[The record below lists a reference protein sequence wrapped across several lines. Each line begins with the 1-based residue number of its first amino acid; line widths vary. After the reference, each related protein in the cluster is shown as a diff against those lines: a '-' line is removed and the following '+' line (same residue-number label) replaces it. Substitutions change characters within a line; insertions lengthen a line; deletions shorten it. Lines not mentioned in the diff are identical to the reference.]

1 MNDFFNGLLHALSWD
16 KDLTNVILGNHLS
29 WSYAL
34 GITINFL
41 ICLVIF
47 IRFVRSLLKNVKKS
61 DSWRLHWSNYYQNRI
76 SIVGRM
82 LFWLTVPLTLL
93 FIVCITVYFIGFR
106 VVNGLTR
113 YHYFTSQELS
123 PSYALVTIKDT
134 NVGSYRSPYSKL
146 VIQVHIAGSSQTVNV
161 SNSSK
166 TIARYFRPLEGNI
179 YPALVEVNSN
189 NEIVYI
195 SNILID

>member
-1 MNDFFNGLLHALSWD
+1 MNDFLDGLLHALSWD
-16 KDLTNVILGNHLS
+16 SEKTNVILEGHLS
-29 WSYAL
+29 WPYVL
-34 GITINFL
+34 GIVINFL
-41 ICLVIF
+41 VCLSVF
-47 IRFVRSLLKNVKKS
+47 ILVVRFLVKNVKKS
-61 DSWRLHWSNYYQNRI
+61 GGWRNYWSNYYQNSI
-76 SIVGRM
+76 STLGRLRFCLSVPVALLIIV
-82 LFWLTVPLTLL
+82 WA
-93 FIVCITVYFIGFR
+93 TVYFLGYR

-123 PSYALVTIKDT
+123 PTYALVTIKDT
-134 NVGSYRSPYSKL
+134 KIGNYRSHYSKL
-146 VIQVHIAGSSQTVNV
+146 VLQVHIAGSSQTVNV

>member
-1 MNDFFNGLLHALSWD
+1 MYDFLDGLLHALSWD
-16 KDLTNVILGNHLS
+16 SEKTNVILGNHLS
-29 WSYAL
+29 WPYTL
-34 GITINFL
+34 GIVINFL
-41 ICLVIF
+41 VCLSVF
-47 IRFVRSLLKNVKKS
+47 VLVVRSLVKNTKKS
-61 DSWRLHWSNYYQNRI
+61 GGWRNYWSHYYQNRI
-76 SIVGRM
+76 SIVGRT
-82 LFWLTVPLTLL
+82 LFWLTVPLPLL
-93 FIVCITVYFIGFR
+93 FIVCITVYFLGFR

-123 PSYALVTIKDT
+123 PTYALVTIKDT
-134 NVGSYRSPYSKL
+134 NIGNYRSQYSKL
-146 VIQVHIAGSSQTVNV
+146 VLQVHIAGASQTVNV

-166 TIARYFRPLEGNI
+166 TIARYFRSLEGNI

>member
-1 MNDFFNGLLHALSWD
+1 MNDFLDGLLHALSWD
-16 KDLTNVILGNHLS
+16 SEKTNVILGGHLS
-29 WSYAL
+29 WPYVL
-34 GITINFL
+34 GIVINFL
-41 ICLVIF
+41 ACLSVF
-47 IRFVRSLLKNVKKS
+47 ILVVRFLVKIVKKS
-61 DSWRLHWSNYYQNRI
+61 GGWRNYWSNYYQNSI
-76 SIVGRM
+76 STLGR
-82 LFWLTVPLTLL
+82 LRFWLSVPVALL
-93 FIVCITVYFIGFR
+93 IIVWATVYFLGYR

-123 PSYALVTIKDT
+123 PTYALVTIKDT
-134 NVGSYRSPYSKL
+134 YIGNYRSYYSKL
-146 VIQVHIAGSSQTVNV
+146 VLQVHIAGSSQTVNV